1 MDQCWN
7 DIAMVM
13 PVAAVMAGLG
23 LRPSTAPLQIRD
35 QGDHRSNT
43 EHNIQPAQ
51 LLLSYNLV
59 FPGNWPQL
67 TESREITNFGLE
79 LTVFC
84 VSC

>member
-23 LRPSTAPLQIRD
+23 LRPSTALLQIRD

-59 FPGNWPQL
+59 FPGKLATAHRKSRNYKFWRTRDL
-67 TESREITNFGLE
+67 T
-79 LTVFC
+79 
-84 VSC
+84 